1 MKKTIREI
9 ADFLEGVVIG
19 DDTAEIENIRPIDEA
34 HEGDLTFLA
43 NPKYT
48 EWLGATGASAIL
60 VAPKTEATGKNLIV
74 VRDPYVSLGR
84 LLALF
89 YPKEECPI
97 VGVSDQAWIDVH
109 AVVSE
114 KATVFPRVTIAKG
127 AQIASGVV
135 LYPGVY
141 IGENVVIGE
150 DTLIY
155 PNATVYSRSVIG
167 KRVILHAGVVIGS
180 DGFGFAN
187 PGISNDKIPQVGY
200 VQIDDDVEIG
210 ANTTIDRGTL
220 GRTWIQKGAKID
232 NLVQIAHNVIVGEY
246 SVIAA
251 LSGISGSTKLGKGVI
266 LAGQTGLVGHISLGD
281 HVVVGAQS
289 GVHDDIPAREIVSGS
304 PHLPHRDW
312 LRVVALISRLPDMK
326 KDIRMMQKK
335 IEELENKVKGFLS

>member
-19 DDTAEIENIRPIDEA
+19 DDTTEIENIRPIDEA
-34 HEGDLTFLA
+34 QRGDLTFLA
-43 NPKYT
+43 NLKYA
-48 EWLGATGASAIL
+48 EWLEGTGASAIL
-60 VAPKTEATGKNLIV
+60 VSPETKVSGKNLIV
-74 VRDPYVSLGR
+74 VKDPYVSLGR
-84 LLALF
+84 LLTLF
-89 YPKEECPI
+89 YPKEEIPV
-97 VGVSDQAWIDVH
+97 VGVSDQAWIDDR

-127 AQIASGVV
+127 AKIAPGVV

-141 IGENVVIGE
+141 IGEDVVIGD

-155 PNATVYSRSVIG
+155 PNVTVYSRSLIG
-167 KRVILHAGVVIGS
+167 KRVILHAGVVVGS
-180 DGFGFAN
+180 DGFGFAK

-200 VQIDDDVEIG
+200 AQIDDDVEIG

-232 NLVQIAHNVIVGEY
+232 NLVQIAHNVTVGEY

-266 LAGQTGLVGHISLGD
+266 LAGQAGLVGHIHLGD
-281 HVVVGAQS
+281 HVVVGAKS
-289 GVHDDIPAREIVSGS
+289 GVHDDVPTGEVVSGS

-312 LRVVALISRLPDMK
+312 LRVVALMSRLPDMK
-326 KDIRMMQKK
+326 KDVRMVQKK
-335 IEELENKVKGFLS
+335 IEELENKVKGFFR